1 MNLLDLKKQLKNLN
15 SYIRSVLHDS
25 NFEENGYLV
34 TDNDFESMTIDE
46 FQFYLEYE
54 KILDKLDSVSER
66 LEYLSRPIIHKGEL
80 QLHLTD
86 SHRFACES
94 REISCGCLIEV
105 LNYDEYYKRSGWI
118 IGRVEYSDS
127 KGGYYL
133 YGHDIPLNEGMTVR
147 IR

>member
-34 TDNDFESMTIDE
+34 TDDNFESMTIDE
-46 FQFYLEYE
+46 FQLYIEYE

-66 LEYLSRPIIHKGEL
+66 LAYLSRPITHKGKL
-80 QLHLTD
+80 YLTD

>member
-25 NFEENGYLV
+25 NYEENGYLV
-34 TDNDFESMTIDE
+34 TDNDFESMTTDE

-54 KILDKLDSVSER
+54 KILDKLDSVSEC

-80 QLHLTD
+80 HLTD
-86 SHRFACES
+86 SHRFICGS

-133 YGHDIPLNEGMTVR
+133 YGHDIPLTEGMTVR
-147 IR
+147 LR